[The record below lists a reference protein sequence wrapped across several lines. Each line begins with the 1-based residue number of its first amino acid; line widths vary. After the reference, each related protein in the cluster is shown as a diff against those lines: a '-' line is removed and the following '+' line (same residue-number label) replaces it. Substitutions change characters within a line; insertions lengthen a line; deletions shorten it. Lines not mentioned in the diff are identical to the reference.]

1 MLVLA
6 GCVGQVPPSAA
17 DTALA
22 PTQMTLQKNCREFT
36 VQVTIEGQPR
46 QAVGQACRSLME
58 LAGHVGYVWLA
69 QQI

>member
-1 MLVLA
+1 
-6 GCVGQVPPSAA
+6 
-17 DTALA
+17 
-22 PTQMTLQKNCREFT
+22 MTLQKNCREFT